1 MAKLRVFPPG
11 YRITSAA
18 GVLITDGATI
28 DVYAAGTNNR
38 IDSYTDSTGGTT
50 NANPYVVPATGIPA
64 VWVDSGV
71 KYRFIIKTAGGTT
84 LHDLDEIVGVGDSV
98 TGYSVED
105 AVTSN
110 TTDILTLIH
119 TTTGTPAAG
128 IGASA
133 LFKSESADENPSDFG
148 RVGFIANDVS
158 SGTEDTVFRVWT
170 RTAGAA
176 IAKAYD
182 FIVTGIG
189 NYVFTGAPT
198 ATRTVTLPNTNLD
211 LSGLAD
217 YTFSGAATAPR
228 TITLANNDMTLGNTV
243 YFFINLS
250 ASQLI
255 GQSSETIITFDD
267 VEQDS
272 HSYWDSVNNR
282 YTPLI
287 SGRYSVTAVGELAGI
302 QTTKRCT
309 LYLYKNTSYVAQD
322 TIYSP
327 NASGAGS
334 VTAHVHSIVS
344 LNGTTDYIQVK
355 IFNSDTTNR
364 FLNGSTGGTNPSNTY
379 LLIHKIG

>member
-128 IGASA
+128 I
-133 LFKSESADENPSDFG
+133 
-148 RVGFIANDVS
+148 
-158 SGTEDTVFRVWT
+158 
-170 RTAGAA
+170 
-176 IAKAYD
+176 
-182 FIVTGIG
+182 
-189 NYVFTGAPT
+189 
-198 ATRTVTLPNTNLD
+198 
-211 LSGLAD
+211 
-217 YTFSGAATAPR
+217 
-228 TITLANNDMTLGNTV
+228 
-243 YFFINLS
+243 
-250 ASQLI
+250 
-255 GQSSETIITFDD
+255 
-267 VEQDS
+267 
-272 HSYWDSVNNR
+272 
-282 YTPLI
+282 
-287 SGRYSVTAVGELAGI
+287 
-302 QTTKRCT
+302 
-309 LYLYKNTSYVAQD
+309 
-322 TIYSP
+322 
-327 NASGAGS
+327 
-334 VTAHVHSIVS
+334 
-344 LNGTTDYIQVK
+344 
-355 IFNSDTTNR
+355 
-364 FLNGSTGGTNPSNTY
+364 
-379 LLIHKIG
+379 